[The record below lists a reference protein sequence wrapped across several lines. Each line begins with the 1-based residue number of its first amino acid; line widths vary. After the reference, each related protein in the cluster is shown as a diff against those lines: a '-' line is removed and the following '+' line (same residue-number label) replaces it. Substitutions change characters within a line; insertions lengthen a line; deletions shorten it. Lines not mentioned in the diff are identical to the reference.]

1 MGNIGKEGGI
11 KMADKDF
18 SVMGIIIRIITT
30 AIVLAIAAFITPWF
44 SISGIGTLI
53 IASIVI
59 GILVYFVGKLL
70 GLGASPFGRG
80 ITGFA
85 VTVIVLYLTKLLVSG
100 FEMNLLGAILGA
112 LVIGIVDA
120 IIPGETSL

>member
-1 MGNIGKEGGI
+1 
-11 KMADKDF
+11 MADNDF
-18 SVMGIIIRIITT
+18 SIMGIIIRIITT

-53 IASIVI
+53 VASIVI
-59 GILVYFVGKLL
+59 GILVYLVGKLL

-80 ITGFA
+80 ITGFV
-85 VTVIVLYLTKLLVSG
+85 VTVLVLYVTKLLVSG
-100 FEMNLLGAILGA
+100 FEMNIMGAIIGA

>member
-1 MGNIGKEGGI
+1 MEN
-11 KMADKDF
+11 KDF
-18 SVMGIIIRIITT
+18 SVMGIVIRIITT

-44 SISGIGTLI
+44 SISGIGTLL

-59 GILVYFVGKLL
+59 AILVYLMGKLL

-80 ITGFA
+80 ITGFI
-85 VTVIVLYLTKLLVSG
+85 VTVVVLYLTKLLVSG
-100 FEMNLLGAILGA
+100 FEMNMLGAIVGA